1 MLEPVGISGFEEAV
15 LRTLLAVERRTVGEL
30 AEDLDTSAEPVRK
43 AVRRLTDLGMVGR
56 DGAAVKAIDP
66 RVALTGLL
74 RERRTELDRLAQ
86 AVNDLSVAFHDR
98 VLRGSTSRLVELVE
112 GRAASA
118 ARAQDMLGRADEEVL
133 AFDTPPYVAREY
145 SDSDIEIGLLARHIR
160 CRAVYASQV
169 LDVPQRAEVIRA
181 LVGLGEQARVV
192 PVVPIKMI
200 IVDRREVLL
209 PLADS
214 DNHSP
219 ENAVVVHKSGICEAL
234 TALFESVWTH
244 AVPLFTTG
252 HDNHAD
258 LLAEDRSILQL
269 LNAGMK
275 DDVIGRQLGISERT
289 VRRRV
294 AELAARVGASSR
306 FQIGAQAARRGW
318 V

>member
-1 MLEPVGISGFEEAV
+1 MLEPIGLSGFDEAV

-30 AEDLDTSAEPVRK
+30 AEDLGSPAEPIRK
-43 AVRRLTDLGMVGR
+43 AVRRLTGLGLVAT
-56 DGAAVKAIDP
+56 DGVAVIAIDP

-86 AVNDLSVAFHDR
+86 TVEELSVAFRER
-98 VLRGSTSRLVELVE
+98 VSRGSISRLVELIE

-118 ARAQDMLGRADEEVL
+118 ARFQDMLMRADEEVL
-133 AFDTPPYVAREY
+133 AFDAPPYVAHDY
-145 SDSDIEIGLLARHIR
+145 ADSDLEIGLLVRHVR
-160 CRAVYASQV
+160 CRAVYAAEV
-169 LDVPQRAEVIRA
+169 LDVPRRAELIRA

-214 DNHSP
+214 GDRAP

-234 TALFESVWTH
+234 TALFESVWVH
-244 AVPLFTTG
+244 AVPLFTTAA
-252 HDNHAD
+252 DDDAD
-258 LLAEDRSILQL
+258 LPAEDRAILQL

-275 DDVIGRQLGISERT
+275 DDVIGRQLDLSERT

-294 AELAARVGASSR
+294 AALAARLGASSR
-306 FQIGAQAARRGW
+306 FQIGAQAARHGW

>member
-15 LRTLLAVERRTVGEL
+15 LRTLLATQRRTVGEL
-30 AEDLDTSAEPVRK
+30 ADDLDTSAEPVRK
-43 AVRRLTDLGMVGR
+43 AVRRLTDLGMVSR
-56 DGAAVKAIDP
+56 DGTAVIAVDP

-74 RERRTELDRLAQ
+74 RERRTELDRLTK
-86 AVNDLSVAFHDR
+86 AVDDLSAAFHDHAR
-98 VLRGSTSRLVELVE
+98 RGSTSRLVELIE
-112 GRAASA
+112 GRTSIA
-118 ARAQDMLGRADEEVL
+118 ARVADMLEHADEEVL
-133 AFDTPPYVAREY
+133 AFDTPPYGVTDYE
-145 SDSDIEIGLLARHIR
+145 DSETEIGLLARHVH
-160 CRAVYASQV
+160 CRAVYASEV
-169 LDVPQRAEVIRA
+169 LDVPQRAESIRA
-181 LVGLGEQARVV
+181 LVALGERARVV

-214 DNHSP
+214 GDRAP
-219 ENAVVVHKSGICEAL
+219 ENAVVVHKSGICQAL
-234 TALFESVWTH
+234 TALFESVWAH

-252 HDNHAD
+252 LDDHAD
-258 LLAEDRSILQL
+258 LPGEDLGILQL

-294 AELAARVGASSR
+294 AQLAARLGASSR
-306 FQIGAQAARRGW
+306 FQIGAQAARRRW